1 MVEII
6 EVKDMV
12 GHSKNDFRNKTLAN
26 MWIEYE
32 DVAELKRAA
41 EAYGIKF
48 IIKRKNDYVFAL
60 AGTIFYAK
68 E

>member
-1 MVEII
+1 M
-6 EVKDMV
+6 
-12 GHSKNDFRNKTLAN
+12 AN

-41 EAYGIKF
+41 EAYGINF
-48 IIKRKNDYVFAL
+48 IIKRKKDYVFAL